1 MLIKK
6 KIGCNLFS
14 IFFQFNVKVTKKK
27 LNHKEIIVEISCLM
41 RKKKEL
47 NFTNSIT
54 NMNKINVHCHHIE
67 IIKMMWYS
75 Y

>member
-1 MLIKK
+1 MFNEKK
-6 KIGCNLFS
+6 KGINS
-14 IFFQFNVKVTKKK
+14 
-27 LNHKEIIVEISCLM
+27 
-41 RKKKEL
+41 L